1 MCAVGL
7 SDHDGR
13 VRVAAAQAL
22 ATADQTRTVPLLVRA
37 LNDDDADVRRALARS
52 LGRIGAPAADPVLG
66 ALFHPATAEGALLAL
81 EQLPSGP
88 APDVVRGYA
97 REEAAR
103 ALSDFDAS
111 LVIGPDEDDGERLLR
126 DSLMA
131 RARIQAL
138 HALRA
143 VALLGDGASV
153 RFAIDNLASREPAQ
167 VANAL
172 EALDSLGEHTI
183 VRPLLRLWEPA
194 DRHGVPDD
202 VWLSRLLHDPD
213 PWIRDCAALLG
224 GPTRKDAPMTDA
236 LATMSDVER
245 VLFLRKVPLFA
256 ELAPQDLRRV
266 AAVADERAF
275 VDGETIAD
283 QGEPG
288 DELHIVVDGT
298 VRVVRT
304 DLGTGSEAELARRTQ
319 GDVVGEMAL
328 ITQEP
333 RMASL
338 VASGEVRTLRLGRQE
353 FEGVLR
359 ERPDTAIAVI
369 RVLSLRLVESASSH
383 QT

>member
-1 MCAVGL
+1 
-7 SDHDGR
+7 
-13 VRVAAAQAL
+13 
-22 ATADQTRTVPLLVRA
+22 
-37 LNDDDADVRRALARS
+37 
-52 LGRIGAPAADPVLG
+52 
-66 ALFHPATAEGALLAL
+66 
-81 EQLPSGP
+81 
-88 APDVVRGYA
+88 
-97 REEAAR
+97 
-103 ALSDFDAS
+103 
-111 LVIGPDEDDGERLLR
+111 
-126 DSLMA
+126 
-131 RARIQAL
+131 
-138 HALRA
+138 
-143 VALLGDGASV
+143 
-153 RFAIDNLASREPAQ
+153 
-167 VANAL
+167 
-172 EALDSLGEHTI
+172 
-183 VRPLLRLWEPA
+183 
-194 DRHGVPDD
+194 
-202 VWLSRLLHDPD
+202 
-213 PWIRDCAALLG
+213 
-224 GPTRKDAPMTDA
+224 MTDA
-236 LATMSDVER
+236 LATMSGVER